1 MTHRTAAL
9 ALALAA
15 AVASGCAPRRIP
27 GTEIESTPDTRA
39 VYDVV
44 QIYRQALEKRDVPAV
59 LALVAPTYFDTAGTS
74 DPSDDLDRAAL
85 EATLAQDLARAEGV
99 RVDFT
104 IRKIDVAGDD
114 AEAELFYETYYRVQT
129 TAGPVPRRDSD
140 IHRIRLKKLGGEW
153 KIAAGL

>member
-1 MTHRTAAL
+1 MTPRTAVL

-15 AVASGCAPRRIP
+15 AVAGCSPKRIP
-27 GTEIESTPDTRA
+27 GTQIESTPDTVA
-39 VYDVV
+39 VHDVV
-44 QIYRQALEKRDVPAV
+44 RSYRQALEKRDVQAV

-85 EATLAQDLARAEGV
+85 EAALAQDMARAEGV

-104 IRKIDVAGDD
+104 LRKIDVAGED

-129 TAGPVPRRDSD
+129 PGGPKPRSDSD
-140 IHRIRLKKLGGEW
+140 IHRIKLKKLGGDW
-153 KIAAGL
+153 KIVAGL